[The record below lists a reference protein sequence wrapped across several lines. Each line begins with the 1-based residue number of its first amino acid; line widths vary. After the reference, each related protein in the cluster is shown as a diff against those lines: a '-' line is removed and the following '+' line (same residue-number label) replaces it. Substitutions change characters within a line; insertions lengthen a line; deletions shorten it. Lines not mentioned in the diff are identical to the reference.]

1 MNDEPRATDA
11 AADAAAEAKRAEEAR
26 ILARIRDRDPH
37 AVEELHARYAG
48 PLYSLAYQVTGAERF
63 AQDVV
68 QEVFLAVWRDAGRF
82 DPSKGTVP
90 AWLFSLARHKAIDHV
105 RRDVLTRKRTAEV
118 DLELEHAPD
127 DVHDEAWLNV
137 RRDRVRAAMAELTEI
152 GRAHV

>member
-90 AWLFSLARHKAIDHV
+90 AWLAIWLPNLLFTALGLWLFWLAAKERQ
-105 RRDVLTRKRTAEV
+105 LTL
-118 DLELEHAPD
+118 LEQGGRLLHE
-127 DVHDEAWLNV
+127 L
-137 RRDRVRAAMAELTEI
+137 RVRMFPH
-152 GRAHV
+152 RSRP